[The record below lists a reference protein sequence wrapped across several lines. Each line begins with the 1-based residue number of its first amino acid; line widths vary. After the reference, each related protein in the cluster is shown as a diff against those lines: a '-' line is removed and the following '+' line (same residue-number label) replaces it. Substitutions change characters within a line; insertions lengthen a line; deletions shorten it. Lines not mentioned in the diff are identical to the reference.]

1 MNKRRI
7 SRVIENM
14 RTENLSQII
23 VSAPESVYYLTGTFV
38 SPGERMLALLLK
50 DDGSI
55 TLFANRLFALTGN
68 TSVPLVEFDD
78 TDDPIALLAPSIL
91 PGKIGVDKFWP
102 SQFTLRLMAARAD
115 VQPVLGSRPVDLARM
130 MKDEEELCLMRTAS
144 RMNDE
149 ITRRTIEGLR
159 EGMTELEACQ
169 LYLDN
174 AKAVGADGPSFEP
187 LVCFGPNCAEPH
199 HASDNTRLK
208 PGDSVIIDVGA
219 LHKRYASDM
228 TRTVFWKSASDE
240 QKKVHELVTRA
251 NAAGRAAVRPGV
263 PMSEFDKAARSVI
276 EEAGYGEYFI
286 HRTGHGIGLDVHE
299 PPDNSAANQT
309 IAQPGMTFSV
319 ETGVYLPGKFG
330 VRVEDL
336 VAVTETGCETL
347 NALDHDFRIL
357 GN

>member
-1 MNKRRI
+1 M
-7 SRVIENM
+7 
-14 RTENLSQII
+14 
-23 VSAPESVYYLTGTFV
+23 
-38 SPGERMLALLLK
+38 
-50 DDGSI
+50 
-55 TLFANRLFALTGN
+55 
-68 TSVPLVEFDD
+68 
-78 TDDPIALLAPSIL
+78 
-91 PGKIGVDKFWP
+91 
-102 SQFTLRLMAARAD
+102 
-115 VQPVLGSRPVDLARM
+115 
-130 MKDEEELCLMRTAS
+130 
-144 RMNDE
+144 
-149 ITRRTIEGLR
+149 
-159 EGMTELEACQ
+159 
-169 LYLDN
+169 
-174 AKAVGADGPSFEP
+174 
-187 LVCFGPNCAEPH
+187 
-199 HASDNTRLK
+199 
-208 PGDSVIIDVGA
+208 IIDVGA

-299 PPDNSAANQT
+299 PPDNSATNQT

-319 ETGVYLPGKFG
+319 EPGVYLPGKFG

>member
-1 MNKRRI
+1 MNKQRI

-14 RTENLSQII
+14 RAENLSQII

-38 SPGERMLALLLK
+38 APGERMLALLLK

-55 TLFANRLFALTGN
+55 ILFANRLFALTGK
-68 TSVPLVEFDD
+68 TSVPLIEFDD
-78 TDDPIALLAPSIL
+78 TDDPIALLAPEIL
-91 PGKIGVDKFWP
+91 PGTIGIDKFWP
-102 SQFTLRLMAARAD
+102 SQFTIRLMTARPDAR
-115 VQPVLGSRPVDLARM
+115 PVLGSRPVDLARM
-130 MKDEEELCLMRTAS
+130 MKDEEELALMRTAS

-199 HASDNTRLK
+199 HSSDNTRLK

-228 TRTVFWKSASDE
+228 TRTVFWKTASDE

-263 PMSEFDKAARSVI
+263 PMCEFDRAARSVI

-286 HRTGHGIGLDVHE
+286 HRTGHGIGLEVHE
-299 PPDNSAANQT
+299 PPDVSAVCERVLE
-309 IAQPGMTFSV
+309 PGMIFSI
-319 ETGVYLPGKFG
+319 EPGIYLSGKFG
-330 VRVEDL
+330 VRIEDL
-336 VAVTETGCETL
+336 VTVTEDGCEVL
-347 NALDHDFRIL
+347 NRLEISAFDEQ
-357 GN
+357 

>member
-14 RTENLSQII
+14 RAENLSQII

-144 RMNDE
+144 RMND
-149 ITRRTIEGLR
+149 
-159 EGMTELEACQ
+159 
-169 LYLDN
+169 
-174 AKAVGADGPSFEP
+174 
-187 LVCFGPNCAEPH
+187 
-199 HASDNTRLK
+199 
-208 PGDSVIIDVGA
+208 
-219 LHKRYASDM
+219 
-228 TRTVFWKSASDE
+228 
-240 QKKVHELVTRA
+240 
-251 NAAGRAAVRPGV
+251 
-263 PMSEFDKAARSVI
+263 
-276 EEAGYGEYFI
+276 
-286 HRTGHGIGLDVHE
+286 
-299 PPDNSAANQT
+299 
-309 IAQPGMTFSV
+309 
-319 ETGVYLPGKFG
+319 
-330 VRVEDL
+330 
-336 VAVTETGCETL
+336 
-347 NALDHDFRIL
+347 
-357 GN
+357 